1 MATTVAFSDLDSWLQ
16 SQPSNSA
23 STPYEL
29 NITGLRQDNVR
40 LSSDT
45 NGTLGYILKQ
55 NSTKYV
61 DLSDT
66 VFPRLTPGQEVLD
79 ETFYQCTTLVNAPV
93 LSENV
98 KMLDRTF
105 YQCSSLKG
113 TPIIPSSVKNLY
125 GAFVECTQ
133 LKSITF
139 EKTTFND
146 IERYSSV
153 FNECRNLTEF
163 YCDSPYN
170 LKTWLELIK
179 SYSTSNFPNDVA
191 NCHFYLYSEIT
202 EIPIDNLSDELSA
215 LTANTPATPFVIK
228 ITELT
233 QGVSGTTIA
242 YVKQKLTANPTK
254 YVDISNTVI
263 PDPYTHTFYSIFSNC
278 TTLVKAPPVPRLTE
292 SMEDCFLGCTNLK
305 ETPFIPDTV
314 DWMGS
319 AFEGCTALTK
329 INNLPNNVNL
339 NMHWAFKGC
348 SSLTEVE
355 LPYPGSSTEIDLRE
369 AFSGCTSLTTLK
381 AYRFV
386 NTSNYAQAF
395 KDCNNLTEFY
405 TDTPY
410 DLKSWLTNIRTA
422 STNNFPVAIANCN
435 FYLYSAPNY
444 SEIRIEKLSDD
455 LATLNANT
463 VQTPFNIKT
472 FGNNKYDIKNALT
485 SNLTKYVNLEESG
498 MTSITDLTKEFENC
512 SNLIKSPKLPTITKN
527 MDSCFKGCVNL
538 IEFPDIPEEVENLDD
553 AFNGCAL
560 VAATFNVPETVTTMK
575 RTFKGCSSIELIPN
589 VPGAVTNLT
598 EAFSGCSSLEEIE
611 EFDVPLSVLKTNAEN
626 CFYGCTSLTTVGV
639 QGVDPIKE
647 ASAWHVMRLNFGQ
660 NNVSGKVYDGNKV
673 ATTIPQTDI
682 VKGIL
687 TLPIKTDELWFPP
700 SNLFDTDIDE
710 IIENVIDTKRTYFNK
725 NVLDPKRGSF
735 VLWKDQNSNF
745 VSNIDFGGSGSSI
758 TVYDTL
764 QELEDDL
771 PNHNVGDVLAVDS
784 DYFIDK
790 ERILDDITTLA
801 HDEILNILKE
811 AVSVPIGTILS
822 IPSSSV
828 VAGYLQCNG
837 STFDELNYPF
847 LYSALRT
854 NRLPKKWNAE
864 EWVINQ
870 EILTEETFFGK
881 PVYSFSFYDDRTR
894 TNSWAVCMPNGETY
908 FPYEHNIKRIISVEC
923 SSSHNTTYRNGTV
936 GTHIYQITN
945 TVLDSTTQEYIPSA
959 TSQLYIYYG
968 NQNYWS
974 ATDRVLR
981 TIYYTKIE
989 DDETRFRWK
998 YIKAISGVEEEESAT
1013 VVNAIQVA
1021 EEGLEQ
1027 TVRDTADSIM
1037 AAAIDNYFK
1046 EYVLAEA
1053 TVTPTSGTQAVNAN
1067 TVFNDSLL
1075 NYRTIRFYMKRSTGS
1090 TDYIPHYEV
1099 THEEMVNICA
1109 RNTNYSLMIPG
1120 YASEYRQMTFN
1131 AGGTVCT
1138 AVAGSECCYKVI
1150 GIGKLN

>member
-1 MATTVAFSDLDSWLQ
+1 MATTVAFSELDSWLQ
-16 SQPSNSA
+16 SQPANTA

-29 NITGLRQDNVR
+29 NITGLTE
-40 LSSDT
+40 SDI
-45 NGTLGYILKQ
+45 GKSDDIDTLGWVLRI
-55 NSTKYV
+55 NNRKYV
-61 DLSDT
+61 DLS
-66 VFPRLTPGQEVLD
+66 
-79 ETFYQCTTLVNAPV
+79 ET
-93 LSENV
+93 
-98 KMLDRTF
+98 
-105 YQCSSLKG
+105 
-113 TPIIPSSVKNLY
+113 IIPSIQGFYKETFAYCSNLVKPPVFPEGTTGFSQTFLNCTSLKITPNIPDTVGYLYQAFHNCTNLTT
-125 GAFVECTQ
+125 AM
-133 LKSITF
+133 F
-139 EKTTFND
+139 EKKTFTELQITLD
-146 IERYSSV
+146 TYA
-153 FNECRNLTEF
+153 FHECRNLTEF
-163 YCDSPYN
+163 YCDSPNN
-170 LKTWLELIK
+170 LRTWLNEQ
-179 SYSTSNFPNDVA
+179 YTRSTSNFPNDVA
-191 NCHFYLYSEIT
+191 NCHFYLYSEIA
-202 EIPIDNLSDELSA
+202 EIPIESLSDELSA
-215 LTANTPATPFVIK
+215 LTANTPETPFVIK

-292 SMEDCFLGCTNLK
+292 SIEDCFLGCTNLK

-355 LPYPGSSTEIDLRE
+355 LPYPSSSTEIDLRE

-463 VQTPFNIKT
+463 AQTPFNIKT

-538 IEFPDIPEEVENLDD
+538 IELPDIPEEVENLDD

-575 RTFKGCSSIELIPN
+575 RTFKGCSSIELILN

-660 NNVSGKVYDGNKV
+660 NNVSGKVYDGDKN

-682 VKGIL
+682 VKGTL
-687 TLPIKTDELWFPP
+687 TLPVKTDELWFPP
-700 SNLFDTDIDE
+700 SNMSDADVDE
-710 IIENVIDTKRTYFNK
+710 VIESVIDTKRTYFNK
-725 NVLDPKRGSF
+725 DVLNPLNKSF
-735 VLWKDQNSNF
+735 VLWKDSQSQF
-745 VSNIDFGGSGSSI
+745 VSNIDFGGSGGSGI
-758 TVYDTL
+758 TVYDTEEEME
-764 QELEDDL
+764 QDL
-771 PNHNVGDVLAVDS
+771 PNKQDGDLVGTLSADEGELQDAPLGSVIPYLGTTDPTDGKWLVCDGRDTTGTAIELETHYPSLFMFLGGTNVLPEIFDHSRLSAWETKTISTNSATPTIMDYDGILFIQVYRSGSQVGSNVKLFINGEEYRSSLDTSATNYWTEYITAPVRKGDSVYYTFAGTVDKCGGWFYKSHMIIKAVSSVDMYHVPASEIAQIEQYFDNGLAQLNTWVDVSSDFSVVDS
-784 DYFIDK
+784 
-790 ERILDDITTLA
+790 
-801 HDEILNILKE
+801 
-811 AVSVPIGTILS
+811 
-822 IPSSSV
+822 
-828 VAGYLQCNG
+828 VA
-837 STFDELNYPF
+837 
-847 LYSALRT
+847 
-854 NRLPKKWNAE
+854 
-864 EWVINQ
+864 
-870 EILTEETFFGK
+870 
-881 PVYSFSFYDDRTR
+881 
-894 TNSWAVCMPNGETY
+894 WAN
-908 FPYEHNIKRIISVEC
+908 
-923 SSSHNTTYRNGTV
+923 
-936 GTHIYQITN
+936 
-945 TVLDSTTQEYIPSA
+945 
-959 TSQLYIYYG
+959 
-968 NQNYWS
+968 
-974 ATDRVLR
+974 
-981 TIYYTKIE
+981 
-989 DDETRFRWK
+989 
-998 YIKAISGVEEEESAT
+998 
-1013 VVNAIQVA
+1013 
-1021 EEGLEQ
+1021 
-1027 TVRDTADSIM
+1027 
-1037 AAAIDNYFK
+1037 
-1046 EYVLAEA
+1046 
-1053 TVTPTSGTQAVNAN
+1053 TPTSSLKVLYNAFQKKLKVWSWYNSTKSASATHAFTLQYDGNNTDIVFDPTTTIAMQTLNKSYLGYDTTTNPDSAPNSNGFECSYNIRTSKQIRLGGFNRNAN
-1067 TVFNDSLL
+1067 TAW
-1075 NYRTIRFYMKRSTGS
+1075 GA
-1090 TDYIPHYEV
+1090 
-1099 THEEMVNICA
+1099 NICLVA
-1109 RNTNYSLMIPG
+1109 EISL
-1120 YASEYRQMTFN
+1120 
-1131 AGGTVCT
+1131 
-1138 AVAGSECCYKVI
+1138 
-1150 GIGKLN
+1150 

>member
-1 MATTVAFSDLDSWLQ
+1 MAITVAFSELDSWLQ
-16 SQPSNSA
+16 SQPANTT

-29 NITGLRQDNVR
+29 NITGLTE
-40 LSSDT
+40 SDI
-45 NGTLGYILKQ
+45 GKSDDFDTLGCVLRT
-55 NSTKYV
+55 NNRKYV
-61 DLSDT
+61 DLS
-66 VFPRLTPGQEVLD
+66 
-79 ETFYQCTTLVNAPV
+79 ET
-93 LSENV
+93 
-98 KMLDRTF
+98 
-105 YQCSSLKG
+105 
-113 TPIIPSSVKNLY
+113 IIPSIQGFYKETFAYCSNLVKPPVFPEGTTGFSQTFFKCTSLKITPNIPDTVGYLYQAFHSCTNLTT
-125 GAFVECTQ
+125 AM
-133 LKSITF
+133 F
-139 EKTTFND
+139 EKKTFTELQITLD
-146 IERYSSV
+146 SSA
-153 FNECRNLTEF
+153 FYECRNLTEF
-163 YCDSPYN
+163 YCDSPNN
-170 LKTWLELIK
+170 LKTWLNEQ
-179 SYSTSNFPNDVA
+179 YTRSTSNFPNNVA
-191 NCHFYLYSEIT
+191 NCHFYLYSEIA
-202 EIPIDNLSDELSA
+202 EIPIESLSDELSA

-233 QGVSGTTIA
+233 QGGSGTTIA

-319 AFEGCTALTK
+319 AFEGCTVLTK

-339 NMHWAFKGC
+339 NLHWAFKGC

-355 LPYPGSSTEIDLRE
+355 LPYPSSSTEIDLRE

-386 NTSNYAQAF
+386 NTSSYDQAF

-463 VQTPFNIKT
+463 AQTPFNIKT

-538 IEFPDIPEEVENLDD
+538 IELPDIPEEVENLDD

-560 VAATFNVPETVTTMK
+560 ITETFNVPETVTTMK

-626 CFYGCTSLTTVGV
+626 CFYGCTSLTIVGV

-700 SNLFDTDIDE
+700 SNLLDTDIDE
-710 IIENVIDTKRTYFNK
+710 IIKNVIDTKRTYFNK

-758 TVYDTL
+758 TVYNTETEME
-764 QELEDDL
+764 QDL
-771 PNHNVGDVLAVDS
+771 PNKQDGDLVGTLSADEGELQDAPLGSVIPYLGTTDPTDGKWLVCDGRDTTGTAIELETHYPSLYMFLGGTNVLPDLREVTLVGAGQNGTDTIATHDVYNVGQ
-784 DYFIDK
+784 FK
-790 ERILDDITTLA
+790 DDQIQNITGKIT
-801 HDEILNILKE
+801 
-811 AVSVPIGTILS
+811 
-822 IPSSSV
+822 SS
-828 VAGYLQCNG
+828 GECL
-837 STFDELNYPF
+837 F
-847 LYSALRT
+847 
-854 NRLPKKWNAE
+854 
-864 EWVINQ
+864 
-870 EILTEETFFGK
+870 
-881 PVYSFSFYDDRTR
+881 
-894 TNSWAVCMPNGETY
+894 NSRG
-908 FPYEHNIKRIISVEC
+908 
-923 SSSHNTTYRNGTV
+923 G
-936 GTHIYQITN
+936 
-945 TVLDSTTQEYIPSA
+945 PSA
-959 TSQLYIYYG
+959 TGAFTVSGSTSWNGGDNNNSGASTLNFDASLVARTGTTTHGKQKGVNYIIKAVSSVDMYHAPSSEIAQIEQYFDNG
-968 NQNYWS
+968 LNTVKNNALSYSTGETLTGGKWIDGKPIYRKVIEFNSETTIAEGGTNFTLATLGLSEIDNVFNIYAFNTTGSKTTKRRFSNIPFYWS
-974 ATDRVLR
+974 NDTTLQLR
-981 TIYYTKIE
+981 APSSITGYFLGLILEYTK
-989 DDETRFRWK
+989 T
-998 YIKAISGVEEEESAT
+998 
-1013 VVNAIQVA
+1013 
-1021 EEGLEQ
+1021 
-1027 TVRDTADSIM
+1027 
-1037 AAAIDNYFK
+1037 
-1046 EYVLAEA
+1046 
-1053 TVTPTSGTQAVNAN
+1053 
-1067 TVFNDSLL
+1067 
-1075 NYRTIRFYMKRSTGS
+1075 
-1090 TDYIPHYEV
+1090 TD
-1099 THEEMVNICA
+1099 
-1109 RNTNYSLMIPG
+1109 
-1120 YASEYRQMTFN
+1120 
-1131 AGGTVCT
+1131 
-1138 AVAGSECCYKVI
+1138 
-1150 GIGKLN
+1150 